1 MSAYKPLSFRITGA
15 APLLMHNGQLA
26 DPLNQFSQSIAALTS
41 KRKKVEADHR
51 EIERREFMGGLY
63 LMNGEPC
70 LPAEMI
76 EAVLIKGAMKE
87 KRGPAA
93 KAGLLV
99 ESNSPLLYKGPRSPD
114 ALWKDESFR
123 LRISA
128 RVTTSR
134 VMRTRP
140 RFDDWS
146 ADITVR
152 FLPSLLNE
160 ADIESFLVTA
170 GEQIGIGDWRPRFGR
185 FTVEKINEA
194 APKAPEK
201 APDVAKVAKGR
212 PRK

>member
-1 MSAYKPLSFRITGA
+1 MSAYKPLSFRITGV

-26 DPLNQFSQSIAALTS
+26 DPLNPFSVSIAALTS

-99 ESNSPLLYKGPRSPD
+99 ENNAVLLYDGPRKPD
-114 ALWKDESFR
+114 ELWKDASFR

-128 RVTTSR
+128 KVGTSR
-134 VMRTRP
+134 VIRTRP
-140 RFDDWS
+140 RFDGWS
-146 ADITVR
+146 AEITVKY
-152 FLPSLLNE
+152 LPSMLNE
-160 ADIESFLVTA
+160 GDIESFLVSA
-170 GEQIGIGDWRPRFGR
+170 GEQIGLGDWRPRFGR
-185 FTVEKINEA
+185 FTVERIGA
-194 APKAPEK
+194 SAPKAVAPK
-201 APDVAKVAKGR
+201 AAAPVARGGA
-212 PRK
+212 RK